1 MSKENSSFKRVAGFT
16 VIELLIAV
24 FLAGLV
30 TSSAMAL
37 YLTQR
42 KQLFVQEEVT
52 DMQSSLRAAVGEL
65 TTKVRMVGYKLPE
78 GLPSVIARNT
88 NPDTIKILTNADY
101 LEDIQ
106 IEHSMP
112 QPSSE
117 LRCDGHDLTGIVDGD
132 TLYIFDPYIN
142 SGEYFTVT
150 QVQYASSN
158 IQHNTTPL
166 SRRYPQGSK
175 ILKIQSTTYYID
187 QTDPNHPNLMYQYQA
202 SPSEIY
208 AENITDL
215 NLQYVMSDGSIADVP
230 MLTNMIREVVISVT
244 ARTNKAD
251 NEFEAPYRD
260 RNLTTRVKVRNLGA
274 N

>member
-1 MSKENSSFKRVAGFT
+1 MVTQKIMNKRIAGFT

-30 TSSAMAL
+30 TSAAMAL

-52 DMQSSLRAAVGEL
+52 DMQSSIRAAMGEL
-65 TTKVRMVGYKLPE
+65 TTKIRMVGYKLPE
-78 GLPSVIARNT
+78 GMSSIIARNT
-88 NPDTIKILTNADY
+88 NPDTIKIMSNYDLLD
-101 LEDIQ
+101 DVQ

-117 LRCDGHDLTGIVDGD
+117 LRCDGHDISGIVDGD

-142 SGEYFTVT
+142 SGEYFVVT
-150 QVQYASSN
+150 QVQYSSSN
-158 IQHNTTPL
+158 IQHNTMPL

-175 ILKIQSTTYYID
+175 VLKIQSSTYYID
-187 QTDPNHPNLMYQYQA
+187 QTDPNHPNLMSQYQRDPA
-202 SPSEIY
+202 QVY
-208 AENITDL
+208 AENISDL
-215 NLQYVMSDGSIADVP
+215 NFQYMMSDGSIVDVP
-230 MLTNMIREVVISVT
+230 VMTNMVREVIISVT
-244 ARTNKAD
+244 ARTD
-251 NEFEAPYRD
+251 RPDSEFETPYRD
-260 RNLTTRVKVRNLGA
+260 RSLTTRVKVRNLGV